1 LNLLFSNEY
10 LLWSIK
16 VGVILFV
23 VLTVAAYMVWAE
35 RRVSAWMQDRIG
47 PNLVGPFGLL
57 QPLADVIKLA
67 FKEDI
72 VPYTADKLLHFLAPG
87 IIMIA
92 PILALSVIPFAPGI
106 WIANPDFGLLW
117 LLGSTSIAAYAVI
130 LGGIAG
136 GSKYPLLGSLRS
148 MSQIV
153 SYELPMAIS
162 ALGPAVM
169 AGSLSLVD
177 IVSAQ
182 RDLWF
187 VVPQFIGF
195 IVFLITTYAETNR
208 LPFDLPEAEAE
219 LVGGYHTEFSSMKFA
234 WFFAGEYA
242 NMVIASSAVSVLFL
256 GGWHGPFMDGLHWT
270 VIKILFFLFL
280 FLWVRWTLPRFRF
293 DQLMFFS
300 WKVLLP
306 LSLINLAIAVTLK
319 ILW

>member
-1 LNLLFSNEY
+1 MNLPLSNEY
-10 LLWSIK
+10 LVWFVK
-16 VGVILFV
+16 VAGILFV
-23 VLTVAAYMVWAE
+23 ILTVAAYMVWAE

-72 VPYTADKLLHFLAPG
+72 TPFVADKLLHFIAPG
-87 IIMIA
+87 LIMTA
-92 PILALSVIPFAPGI
+92 PVLAVSVIPFAPGL

-117 LLGSTSIAAYAVI
+117 LLGATSIAAYGVI

-153 SYELPMAIS
+153 SYELPMGIS

-177 IVSAQ
+177 IVEAQ
-182 RDLWF
+182 KNLWF
-187 VVPQFIGF
+187 IVPQFIGF
-195 IVFLITTYAETNR
+195 LVFLITTYAETNR

-219 LVGGYHTEFSSMKFA
+219 LTGGYHTEFSSLKFA

-242 NMVIASSAVSVLFL
+242 NMVIASSSVSILFL
-256 GGWHGPFMDGLHWT
+256 GGWYGPFAPGLHWT
-270 VIKILFFLFL
+270 ILKISFFLFL
-280 FLWVRWTLPRFRF
+280 FL
-293 DQLMFFS
+293 
-300 WKVLLP
+300 
-306 LSLINLAIAVTLK
+306 
-319 ILW
+319 

>member
-1 LNLLFSNEY
+1 
-10 LLWSIK
+10 
-16 VGVILFV
+16 
-23 VLTVAAYMVWAE
+23 MVWAE

-57 QPLADVIKLA
+57 QPLADVVKLI

-72 VPYTADKLLHFLAPG
+72 VPYVADRFLHFLAPG
-87 IIMIA
+87 LIVAA
-92 PILALSVIPFAPGI
+92 PVLAISVIPFAPGI
-106 WIANPDFGLLW
+106 WISNPDFGLLW
-117 LLGSTSIAAYAVI
+117 LLGSTSIAAYGVI

-153 SYELPMAIS
+153 SYELPMGIS
-162 ALGPAVM
+162 ALGVAVM

-177 IVSAQ
+177 IVEAQ
-182 RDLWF
+182 RSLWF
-187 VVPQFIGF
+187 IVPQFLGF
-195 IVFLITTYAETNR
+195 LVFLITTYAETNR

-219 LVGGYHTEFSSMKFA
+219 LTGGYHTEFSSLKFG

-242 NMVIASSAVSVLFL
+242 NLIIASLSVSVLFL
-256 GGWHGPFMDGLHWT
+256 GGWYGPFVPGIHWLLLKT
-270 VIKILFFLFL
+270 LFFLFL
-280 FLWVRWTLPRFRF
+280 FLWVRWTFPRFRF

-306 LSLINLAIAVTLK
+306 LSLLNLVLAILFKV
-319 ILW
+319 LW

>member
-1 LNLLFSNEY
+1 
-10 LLWSIK
+10 
-16 VGVILFV
+16 
-23 VLTVAAYMVWAE
+23 MVWAE

-57 QPLADVIKLA
+57 QPLADIIKLI

-72 VPYTADKLLHFLAPG
+72 VPYVADRFLHFLAPG
-87 IIMIA
+87 LIVA
-92 PILALSVIPFAPGI
+92 SSVLAISVIPFAPGI
-106 WIANPDFGLLW
+106 WISNPDFGLLW
-117 LLGSTSIAAYAVI
+117 LLGSTSIAAYGVI

-153 SYELPMAIS
+153 SYELPMSIS
-162 ALGPAVM
+162 ALGVAVM

-177 IVSAQ
+177 IVEAQ
-182 RDLWF
+182 RSLWF
-187 VVPQFIGF
+187 IVPQFLGF
-195 IVFLITTYAETNR
+195 LVFLITTYAETNR

-219 LVGGYHTEFSSMKFA
+219 LTGGYHTEFSSLKFG

-242 NMVIASSAVSVLFL
+242 NMIIASLSVSVLFL
-256 GGWHGPFMDGLHWT
+256 GGWYGPFVPGVHWLLLKT
-270 VIKILFFLFL
+270 LFFLFL
-280 FLWVRWTLPRFRF
+280 FLWVRWTFPRFRF

-306 LSLINLAIAVTLK
+306 LSLLNLGLAILFKV
-319 ILW
+319 LW

>member
-1 LNLLFSNEY
+1 
-10 LLWSIK
+10 
-16 VGVILFV
+16 
-23 VLTVAAYMVWAE
+23 MVWAE

-57 QPLADVIKLA
+57 QPLADVLKLI

-72 VPYTADKLLHFLAPG
+72 VPYVADRFLHFLAPG
-87 IIMIA
+87 L
-92 PILALSVIPFAPGI
+92 ILAAPVLAITVIPFAPGI
-106 WIANPDFGLLW
+106 WISNPDFGLLW
-117 LLGSTSIAAYAVI
+117 LLGSTSIAAYGVI

-153 SYELPMAIS
+153 SYELPMGIS
-162 ALGPAVM
+162 ALGAAVM

-177 IVSAQ
+177 IVEAQ
-182 RDLWF
+182 RSLWF
-187 VVPQFIGF
+187 IVPQFLGF
-195 IVFLITTYAETNR
+195 LVFLITTYAETNR

-219 LVGGYHTEFSSMKFA
+219 LTGGYHTEFSSLKFG

-242 NMVIASSAVSVLFL
+242 NLIIASLSVSVLFL
-256 GGWHGPFMDGLHWT
+256 GGWYGPFLPGIHWLILKT
-270 VIKILFFLFL
+270 LFFLFL
-280 FLWVRWTLPRFRF
+280 FLWVRWTFPRFRF

-306 LSLINLAIAVTLK
+306 LSLLNLMIATLVK
-319 ILW
+319 LLW